1 MKHGLREKSLLKQGV
16 TGASIQKLGNS
27 GSEGIL
33 DIPQTNP
40 LTVVSSTPLSALG
53 TPRSDD

>member
-16 TGASIQKLGNS
+16 TAASIQKLRNS

-33 DIPQTNP
+33 GIPQTNP

-53 TPRSDD
+53 TPRSED